1 MEFAPFDRRRYPAL
15 PVRDG
20 YQEWAETYEGVVQ
33 DEMDLR
39 LLARLESVDWAAAGR
54 VLDLACGTGR
64 IGAWLRA
71 RGVQR
76 LDGLDFTPE
85 MLARAA
91 AKGVYDRVIL
101 ADMLATGLPASSY
114 DLVLEVL
121 ADEHLGEVLPLYQE
135 AARLT
140 PPAGVFVIVG
150 YHPHF
155 LMNGI
160 PTHFTGRD
168 GEPVAIESHVHLF
181 SEHVQAAH
189 RTGWMLVEMDE
200 GLVDDAWIAKKPKW
214 ERYRSHPVSFAMVW
228 RARRMRPARRST
240 PSHDRSGRRADA
252 CTSVR
257 GKAGS

>member
-1 MEFAPFDRRRYPAL
+1 MEFAPFDRRRYPTL

-20 YQEWAETYEGVVQ
+20 YREWAATYEDVVE

-39 LLARLESVDWAAAGR
+39 LLARIETVEWASAGR

-71 RGVQR
+71 QGVRR

-85 MLARAA
+85 MLARAE
-91 AKGVYDRVIL
+91 AKRIYDRLIQ
-101 ADMLATGLPASSY
+101 ADMLATGLPSAAY

-121 ADEHLGEVLPLYQE
+121 ADEHLADLAPLYRE

-140 PPAGVFVIVG
+140 GPACVFVIVG
-150 YHPHF
+150 YHSHF

-160 PTHFTGRD
+160 PTHFERRD

-181 SEHVQAAH
+181 SDHIKAAH
-189 RTGWMLVEMDE
+189 RAGWALVEMDE
-200 GLVDDAWIAKKPKW
+200 GVVDHAWIAKKPQW
-214 ERYRSHPVSFAMVW
+214 ERYRSHPVSFAMVC
-228 RARRMRPARRST
+228 ARRSSA
-240 PSHDRSGRRADA
+240 P
-252 CTSVR
+252 
-257 GKAGS
+257 